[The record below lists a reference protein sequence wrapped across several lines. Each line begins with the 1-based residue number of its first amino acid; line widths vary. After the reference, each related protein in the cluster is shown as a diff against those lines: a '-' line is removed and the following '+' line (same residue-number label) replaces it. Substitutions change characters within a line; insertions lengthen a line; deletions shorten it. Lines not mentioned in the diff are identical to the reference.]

1 MATACSAT
9 SIAIGAPD
17 SISPTMRQTHVAGER
32 LFVDFAGQ
40 TVPITDPLTG
50 AVRQA
55 QIFVAALGASNY
67 TYAEARWSQG
77 LADWIGCHV
86 NTLTFFG
93 GVTRQIVCDNL
104 RAGVTF
110 NGSVKQSTFPDG

>member
-1 MATACSAT
+1 
-9 SIAIGAPD
+9 
-17 SISPTMRQTHVAGER
+17 MRRPHAAGER

-40 TVPITDPLTG
+40 TVPVTDPITG
-50 AVRQA
+50 TVRQA

-67 TYAEARWSQG
+67 TYAGGRWSQG

-86 NTLTFFG
+86 NALNFVG

-104 RAGVTF
+104 RAGVTAASRYEPGI
-110 NGSVKQSTFPDG
+110 NRTYQEMAAHYGTVHRADTSAQAT

>member
-1 MATACSAT
+1 
-9 SIAIGAPD
+9 
-17 SISPTMRQTHVAGER
+17 MRQTHVAGER

-50 AVRQA
+50 AERQA

-86 NTLTFFG
+86 NALTFFG
-93 GVTRQIVCDNL
+93 GVTRQIVCDFVPGNKIRL
-104 RAGVTF
+104 MCPAPLCG
-110 NGSVKQSTFPDG
+110 